1 MRRLLTYSPAL
12 SMMLVLLTAAS
23 LSGCAASSQA
33 RLNGAARI
41 GAEAGLVPE
50 ALAAAQLPEYP
61 PDCRRWQPS
70 GVVEGDRL
78 DAALLK
84 TDQALTQ
91 ANLRVRRCATW
102 YDGLKPDE

>member
-1 MRRLLTYSPAL
+1 MSC
-12 SMMLVLLTAAS
+12 VLLTAAC
-23 LSGCAASSQA
+23 LSACAAGSQVRINSAA
-33 RLNGAARI
+33 RL
-41 GAEAGLVPE
+41 GAEAGLVSQALE
-50 ALAAAQLPEYP
+50 AVQLPEYP

-70 GVVEGDRL
+70 GVLEGDRL

-102 YDGLKPDE
+102 YDELKPDE

>member
-1 MRRLLTYSPAL
+1 
-12 SMMLVLLTAAS
+12 MMLVLLTAGS

-41 GAEAGLVPE
+41 GAEAGLVSQALE
-50 ALAAAQLPEYP
+50 ASQLPAYP
-61 PDCRRWQPS
+61 DDCRRWQS
-70 GVVEGDRL
+70 SDVREGDRL

-91 ANLRVRRCATW
+91 ANLRVRRCADW
-102 YDGLKPDE
+102 YDGLRPDG

>member
-1 MRRLLTYSPAL
+1 M
-12 SMMLVLLTAAS
+12 LLTALS
-23 LSGCAASSQA
+23 LSACAATSQSRVNEAA
-33 RLNGAARI
+33 RL

-50 ALAAAQLPEYP
+50 ALAAARLPEYP
-61 PDCRRWQPS
+61 SDCRRWLPS
-70 GVVEGDRL
+70 GVAEGDRL

-102 YDGLKPDE
+102 YDELETND

>member
-1 MRRLLTYSPAL
+1 MSF
-12 SMMLVLLTAAS
+12 VLLTALS
-23 LSGCAASSQA
+23 LSGCAATSQSRVNEAA
-33 RLNGAARI
+33 RL

-50 ALAAAQLPEYP
+50 ALATARLPEYP

-70 GVVEGDRL
+70 GVVGGDRL

>member
-1 MRRLLTYSPAL
+1 MS
-12 SMMLVLLTAAS
+12 SVLLTALC
-23 LSGCAASSQA
+23 LSACAAGSQA
-33 RLNGAARI
+33 RLNDAARL

-50 ALAAAQLPEYP
+50 ALAAARLPEYP

-102 YDGLKPDE
+102 YDGLETND

>member
-1 MRRLLTYSPAL
+1 MS
-12 SMMLVLLTAAS
+12 SVLLTALC
-23 LSGCAASSQA
+23 LSACAAGSAQT
-33 RLNGAARI
+33 RLNEAARV

-50 ALAAAQLPEYP
+50 ALAAARLPEYP

-70 GVVEGDRL
+70 GVSEGDRL

-102 YDGLKPDE
+102 YDELKPDD